1 MVHIFIFGGNM
12 ESKAEYLSRYL
23 NYLVT
28 AIEHFESEE
37 FLGMVKILKEAR
49 QARKNVFIIGNGGS
63 ASSASHIANDWIKNT
78 RQKGKPDLK
87 VLPINDI
94 ALFSAYANDEGY
106 ESVYSEQIRSF
117 GEEGDLLIAMSTSG
131 NSPNVLKAIRAAKE
145 MGIKTIGWTGKTGGK
160 MRNEVDLCLG
170 TTSDYCGM
178 IEDMHLIFGHIVT
191 VALGDEIN
199 TFGK

>member
-1 MVHIFIFGGNM
+1 MD
-12 ESKAEYLSRYL
+12 SKAEYLSCYL
-23 NYLVT
+23 KNLVT

-37 FLGMVKILKEAR
+37 FLKMVAMLKEAR
-49 QARKNVFIIGNGGS
+49 QTRKNVFVIGNGGS

-78 RQKGKPDLK
+78 RQKGEPDLK
-87 VLPINDI
+87 VLTINDI

-106 ESVYSEQIRSF
+106 ESVYGEQIRSF
-117 GEEGDLLIAMSTSG
+117 GEEGDVLIAMSTSG
-131 NSPNVLKAIRAAKE
+131 NSPNILKAIQVAKE

-178 IEDMHLIFGHIVT
+178 IEDIHMVVGHIIT
-191 VALGDEIN
+191 IALSDEAN
-199 TFGK
+199 TFCK

>member
-1 MVHIFIFGGNM
+1 M
-12 ESKAEYLSRYL
+12 ESKAEYLNCYL
-23 NYLVT
+23 KNLVT

-37 FLGMVKILKEAR
+37 FLMMVGILKKAR

-63 ASSASHIANDWIKNT
+63 ASSASHIANDWVKNT

-117 GEEGDLLIAMSTSG
+117 GEEDDILIAISASG
-131 NSPNVLKAIRAAKE
+131 NSPNILKAIQAAKE
-145 MGIKTIGWTGKTGGK
+145 MGIRTIGWTGKTGGK

-170 TTSDYCGM
+170 ITSDDFGQ

-191 VALGDEIN
+191 VALSDEVN

>member
-1 MVHIFIFGGNM
+1 L
-12 ESKAEYLSRYL
+12 ESKTEYLSNYL
-23 NYLVT
+23 KYLVT
-28 AIEHFESEE
+28 AIKHFESEG
-37 FLGMVKILKEAR
+37 FLKMVVMLKDAR

-87 VLPINDI
+87 VLTINDI

-106 ESVYSEQIRSF
+106 ETVYAEQIRSF
-117 GEEGDLLIAMSTSG
+117 GEDGDVLISLSTSG
-131 NSPNVLKAIRAAKE
+131 NSPNILKAIQTAKE

-160 MRNEVDLCLG
+160 MRKEVDLCLG

-178 IEDMHLIFGHIVT
+178 IEDMHMIYGHIIT
-191 VALGDEIN
+191 IALSDEVN

>member
-1 MVHIFIFGGNM
+1 M
-12 ESKAEYLSRYL
+12 ENKAEYLGYYL
-23 NYLVT
+23 KSLVV
-28 AIEHFESEE
+28 AIEHFESEG
-37 FLGMVKILKEAR
+37 FLKMVEILQETR
-49 QARKNVFIIGNGGS
+49 QARKNILIIGNGGS

-106 ESVYSEQIRSF
+106 ESVYAEQIRSF
-117 GEEGDLLIAMSTSG
+117 GEEGDVLISMSTSG
-131 NSPNVLKAIRAAKE
+131 NSPNILKAIQTAKE
-145 MGIKTIGWTGKTGGK
+145 MGIKTIGWTGKSGGK

-170 TTSDYCGM
+170 TITNYCGM
-178 IEDMHLIFGHIVT
+178 IEDMHMIYGHIVT
-191 VALGDEIN
+191 IALSDEEN